1 MMMKMI
7 AIGILALLG
16 LSSVM
21 SPKAFRMFL
30 GGFGACCT
38 LLLVGALLRDRGQTQ
53 EKPTNDIVSRV
64 LSTFGKQPTWK
75 ELMANTS
82 NEILDAAK
90 KAPTNQEDA
99 EEEGSAPASE
109 LPQVEK
115 IHISIPT
122 LSKDMQLA
130 SVEEKIKII
139 LDSKLKQY
147 QVISNEI
154 GVDRLSVED
163 LNPGVLRP
171 IPVRNNK
178 DGKSATVLGFV
189 NDDFQ
194 NHVRL
199 EGKKLVMKERL
210 EWAMIASMTLGAILF
225 MGYGVLKVVNRR
237 PARTAKT
244 DYLQQCEISLI

>member
-1 MMMKMI
+1 MMMKMV

-38 LLLVGALLRDRGQTQ
+38 LLLVGVLLRDRGQTS
-53 EKPTNDIVSRV
+53 EKPTPDIVSRV
-64 LSTFGKQPTWK
+64 LATFGKQPTWK
-75 ELMANTS
+75 ELVTNAS
-82 NEILDAAK
+82 NEVLAAK
-90 KAPTNQEDA
+90 ETPADQADEG
-99 EEEGSAPASE
+99 GSAPSPE
-109 LPQVEK
+109 LPTAEK

-122 LSKDMQLA
+122 LPKDMQLK
-130 SVEEKIKII
+130 SVEDKIK
-139 LDSKLKQY
+139 LTLESRLRQY
-147 QVISNEI
+147 QAVSTEI
-154 GVDRLSVED
+154 GVDRLTVED

-178 DGKSATVLGFV
+178 TGKTAMFLGFV
-189 NDDFQ
+189 NDQFQ
-194 NHVRL
+194 KHVRL

-210 EWAMIASMTLGAILF
+210 EWAMVGAMTLGAILF
-225 MGYGVLKVVNRR
+225 MGYGALKVVNRR
-237 PARTAKT
+237 PTRSAKT